1 MLRKMVYIIG
11 IVGLPIYLQK
21 RESGIYTLSW
31 NRRDEAGKMLSAG
44 IYFVTLN
51 TGNSTL
57 PRKVVFIK

>member
-1 MLRKMVYIIG
+1 MLRKVVYIID

-21 RESGIYTLSW
+21 RGSGIYTLSW

-44 IYFVTLN
+44 IYFVILN

-57 PRKVVFIK
+57 MRKVVFIK